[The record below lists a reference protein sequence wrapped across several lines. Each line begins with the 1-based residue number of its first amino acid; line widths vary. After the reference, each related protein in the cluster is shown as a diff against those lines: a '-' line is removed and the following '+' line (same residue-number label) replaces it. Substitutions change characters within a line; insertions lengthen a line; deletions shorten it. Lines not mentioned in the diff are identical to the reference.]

1 MDLLDKRR
9 ISRGIMRIAQCT
21 RDRLVCE
28 EGNSLRGTMTGKD
41 GAVLSESLNKSKS
54 VCAAE
59 NRGNNYPHL
68 SKSSTTHPPKCTG
81 FGIQEILGLNKEP
94 SSAPRSTLD
103 TFPAGAHLLASRSM
117 LGPAGVGVGVGMGL
131 IGPGGIPSFYS
142 QPAFL
147 EVLSDAQN
155 VHLQPLNRTVAP
167 LETNQSASSD
177 SEDVSSSE
185 RRVSKSSLSQSK
197 KRKKRRHRTIFTSYQ
212 LEELEKAFNEAH
224 YPDVYAREMLAMKTE
239 LPEDRIQVWF
249 QNRRAK
255 WRKREKCWGR
265 SSVMA
270 EYGLYGAM
278 VRHSIP
284 LPESILKSAK
294 DGVMDSCAPW
304 LLGMHKKTLE
314 TVAVQSNEKSDVTQ
328 KPTNPKPD
336 EAAEAE
342 ERRTESPM
350 SKEELRENSI
360 AVLRAKAQ
368 EHSAKV
374 LGTVSSERLEHKM
387 ETSVTEEKSS
397 EQLDA
402 KEEEKSS

>member
-1 MDLLDKRR
+1 
-9 ISRGIMRIAQCT
+9 
-21 RDRLVCE
+21 
-28 EGNSLRGTMTGKD
+28 MTGKQ
-41 GAVLSESLNKSKS
+41 GSVLSESLN
-54 VCAAE
+54 
-59 NRGNNYPHL
+59 L
-68 SKSSTTHPPKCTG
+68 SEKSSLRAAGGGSSSLHPPKSTATHPPPRCTG

-94 SSAPRSTLD
+94 SAAPRSALGSL
-103 TFPAGAHLLASRSM
+103 PAGAHLIAARSV
-117 LGPAGVGVGVGMGL
+117 LGHAGMGLGVGVGMGL

-147 EVLSDAQN
+147 ETVLSDARD
-155 VHLQPLNRTVAP
+155 VHLQPHSRSAGP
-167 LETNQSASSD
+167 LDISQSASSD
-177 SEDVSSSE
+177 SEDLSSNE
-185 RRVSKSSLSQSK
+185 RKLSKSSVSQSK

-265 SSVMA
+265 STVMA

-294 DGVMDSCAPW
+294 DGIMESCAPW
-304 LLGMHKKTLE
+304 LLVQDGLPINRRNSKSEYPQLFAGMHKKSME
-314 TVAVQSNEKSDVTQ
+314 TGGPP
-328 KPTNPKPD
+328 PTGKCD
-336 EAAEAE
+336 EPQQPSSQRAEEAEAE
-342 ERRTESPM
+342 EKRSEGKPAI

-360 AVLRAKAQ
+360 AALRAKAQ

-374 LGTVSSERLEHKM
+374 LGTVSHDRLQAGKQERQAA
-387 ETSVTEEKSS
+387 EENATDPLSP
-397 EQLDA
+397 A
-402 KEEEKSS
+402 EEEKSP

>member
-1 MDLLDKRR
+1 
-9 ISRGIMRIAQCT
+9 
-21 RDRLVCE
+21 
-28 EGNSLRGTMTGKD
+28 MTGKQ
-41 GAVLSESLNKSKS
+41 GAAVLSETLNISKTS
-54 VCAAE
+54 SIGA
-59 NRGNNYPHL
+59 NGGNNSLHQQ
-68 SKSSTTHPPKCTG
+68 SKNSATHPPRCTG

-94 SSAPRSTLD
+94 SAAPRSALQSL
-103 TFPAGAHLLASRSM
+103 PAGAHLLAARSM
-117 LGPAGVGVGVGMGL
+117 LGPAGVGVGMGL
-131 IGPGGIPSFYS
+131 IGPGGIPSFYR

-147 EVLSDAQN
+147 EVLQDAQN
-155 VHLQPLNRTVAP
+155 VHLQTHNRTVGH
-167 LETNQSASSD
+167 LDHSQSPSSD

-185 RRVSKSSLSQSK
+185 RKLSKNSLSQSK

-284 LPESILKSAK
+284 LPDSILKSAK
-294 DGVMDSCAPW
+294 DGIMDSCAPW
-304 LLGMHKKTLE
+304 LLGMHKKSME
-314 TVAVQSNEKSDVTQ
+314 TTVVQPKGKSDVPQ
-328 KPTNPKPD
+328 QP
-336 EAAEAE
+336 AIQRAE
-342 ERRTESPM
+342 ECNVEEKRAEGKSPI

-360 AVLRAKAQ
+360 AALRAKAQ

-374 LGTVSSERLEHKM
+374 LGTVTCERPESKV
-387 ETSVTEEKSS
+387 ERQATEEKSS
-397 EQLDA
+397 GPLSPV
-402 KEEEKSS
+402 EEPKSP

>member
-1 MDLLDKRR
+1 
-9 ISRGIMRIAQCT
+9 
-21 RDRLVCE
+21 
-28 EGNSLRGTMTGKD
+28 MTGKE
-41 GAVLSESLNKSKS
+41 GAVLSESLNKPKPG
-54 VCAAE
+54 E
-59 NRGNNYPHL
+59 NVGNNNQHMA
-68 SKSSTTHPPKCTG
+68 KSITSHAPRCTG
-81 FGIQEILGLNKEP
+81 FGIQEILGLNKET
-94 SSAPRSTLD
+94 SSAPRSALD
-103 TFPAGAHLLASRSM
+103 SIHGGAHLLAARSM
-117 LGPAGVGVGVGMGL
+117 LGPAAVGVGMGF
-131 IGPGGIPSFYS
+131 ISPGGIHSFYR

-147 EVLSDAQN
+147 EVLSDAQS
-155 VHLQPLNRTVAP
+155 VHLQPLNKSAAP
-167 LETNQSASSD
+167 QEASQSASSD
-177 SEDVSSSE
+177 SDDVSSSE
-185 RRVSKSSLSQSK
+185 RKSSKSSLCQSK

-294 DGVMDSCAPW
+294 DGIMESCAPW
-304 LLGMHKKTLE
+304 LLGMHKKSLE
-314 TVAVQSNEKSDVTQ
+314 TTSGPSTRKPDIPQQPNNAKSD
-328 KPTNPKPD
+328 
-336 EAAEAE
+336 EADAE
-342 ERRTESPM
+342 ERRSDSPM

-360 AVLRAKAQ
+360 AALRAKAQ

-374 LGTVSSERLEHKM
+374 LGTVSCERLEHIT
-387 ETSVTEEKSS
+387 ETEEQEGKSNGEHS
-397 EQLDA
+397 RDED
-402 KEEEKSS
+402 SP